1 MYSQYVLIVTEDEE
15 LIKKAKEDLEGKGFS
30 LIPSE
35 DAKLA
40 IEMMSLKSYGAAI
53 VDIDLKGLSSYDL
66 LYRLGI
72 LMNSLPVIAAAS
84 TVNADNMLITYDFGV
99 ADIIGKNF
107 GKGELLRMLEKS
119 LSADI

>member
-1 MYSQYVLIVTEDEE
+1 MYRQYVLIVTEDEE
-15 LIKKAKEDLEGKGFS
+15 LIKKAKKDLEGKGFS
-30 LIPSE
+30 LIPCK

-53 VDIDLKGLSSYDL
+53 VDIDLKGVSSYDL

-107 GKGELLRMLEKS
+107 EKGELLGMLEKS